1 MVREELVFDL
11 SNWSKIGAGICV
23 FRCYLS
29 GAYFKLIFDKEAEKI
44 LGTPEWRY
52 AEAILIEHVEID
64 DNYRTEIHENV
75 IDKGPLLRMLQ
86 KCSDNLKYQYKKME
100 LSYQTDKETKEHVA
114 AIYRLIFGKGE
125 EKDGRSGND

>member
-1 MVREELVFDL
+1 MCSDVILVVL
-11 SNWSKIGAGICV
+11 ILNL
-23 FRCYLS
+23 YLI
-29 GAYFKLIFDKEAEKI
+29 KRLKKI

-86 KCSDNLKYQYKKME
+86 KCSDNLKYQYKKKME